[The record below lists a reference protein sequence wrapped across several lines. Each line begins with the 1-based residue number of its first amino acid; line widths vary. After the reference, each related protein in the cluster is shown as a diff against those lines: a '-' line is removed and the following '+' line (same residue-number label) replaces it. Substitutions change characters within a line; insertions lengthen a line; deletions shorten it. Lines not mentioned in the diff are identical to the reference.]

1 MTNALKP
8 ALTLAALVS
17 LVALATSGRAP
28 AVEPTANA
36 AAETAPAPNVLFVFA
51 DQWRADA
58 LGYTGDPNVKTPHLD
73 RLAEQ
78 AFNFPHAVSSCPVCS
93 PYRATMM
100 TGRRP
105 LSHGVFL
112 NDVQLS
118 DDALTIAEV
127 AAARGYQTAYIGKW
141 HLDGHGRSAYIPP
154 ERRQGFEYFKALEC
168 THNYN
173 RSFYYAGDDPT
184 KRVWE
189 GYDAIAQTDDAIGY
203 LRRHAH
209 GDRPFLLVLSWGAPH
224 NPYETAPERFRAM
237 YNPAAIRLRPT
248 VPPDEAD
255 VARRELAGY
264 YAHCS
269 ALDECV
275 GKLWRA
281 LGELEIERDTIFVFT
296 SDHGDMLHSHG
307 EVRKQRPWDESIRVP
322 LLVRY
327 PRRLGESGRK
337 LDALINAQDL
347 MPTLLGLA
355 GVPIPASVEGK
366 DYSRYMQGGE
376 NPSDGAALVT
386 CPSPFGEWTRARG
399 GREIRGLRTH
409 RYTYV
414 RSLDGPWLLYD
425 NQNDPYQLDNLVGK
439 PQHAKLQAELDARLR
454 RKLRQTGDEFLPG
467 AAYIE
472 KWGYPVNETGTV
484 PYTP

>member
-1 MTNALKP
+1 MKSLWIFMACLACAMAGP
-8 ALTLAALVS
+8 AT
-17 LVALATSGRAP
+17 
-28 AVEPTANA
+28 
-36 AAETAPAPNVLFVFA
+36 AAETAPPPNVLFVFA

-58 LGYTGDPNVKTPHLD
+58 LGYTGDPNVKTPNLD

-78 AFNFPHAVSSCPVCS
+78 AINFTHAVSGCPVCS
-93 PYRATMM
+93 PYRASMM

-118 DDALTIAEV
+118 DDAVTIAEV
-127 AAARGYQTAYIGKW
+127 VAARGYRTAYVGKW

-173 RSFYYAGDDPT
+173 RSFYYEGDDPT
-184 KRVWE
+184 KRQWE
-189 GYDAIAQTDDAIGY
+189 GYDALAQTEDAIGY
-203 LRRHAH
+203 MRRHAR
-209 GDRPFLLVLSWGAPH
+209 GDRPFLLMLSWGPPH

-237 YNPAAIRLRPT
+237 YDPATIRLRPN
-248 VPPDEAD
+248 VPPDKAE
-255 VARRELAGY
+255 VAKRELAGY
-264 YAHCS
+264 YAHQT

-275 GKLWRA
+275 GKLWQA
-281 LGELEIERDTIFVFT
+281 LGELDIERDTIFVFT

-322 LLVRY
+322 LLIRY
-327 PRRLGESGRK
+327 PRRLGESGKK
-337 LDALINAQDL
+337 LDALINAEDL

-355 GVPIPASVEGK
+355 GVPIPDPVEGK

-399 GREIRGLRTH
+399 GREIRGVRTH
-409 RYTYV
+409 RHTYV
-414 RSLDGPWLLYD
+414 RTLAGPWLLYD
-425 NQNDPYQLDNLVGK
+425 NQNDPYQLDNLIDK
-439 PQHAKLQAELDARLR
+439 PQHAELQRELDAVLR
-454 RKLRQTGDEFLPG
+454 RKLRETGDAFLPG
-467 AAYIE
+467 AAYVE
-472 KWGYPVNETGTV
+472 KWGYPVNESGTV